1 MSALTDLHD
10 ELSGCMA
17 RIEKL
22 CRQYN
27 YDAKPTLVLRHKDG
41 SSYSIVIGNDDLQKV
56 IQVITD
62 LNGPEVQL

>member
-1 MSALTDLHD
+1 
-10 ELSGCMA
+10 MA